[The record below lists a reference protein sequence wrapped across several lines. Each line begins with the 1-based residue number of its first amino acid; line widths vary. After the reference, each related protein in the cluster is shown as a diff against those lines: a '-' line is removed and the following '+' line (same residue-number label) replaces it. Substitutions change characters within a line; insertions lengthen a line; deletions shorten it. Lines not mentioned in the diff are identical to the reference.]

1 MILEFLISLWWLW
14 VILIPL
20 IVIIIAAVL
29 YTIVP
34 ADKADVVI
42 QRGRR
47 RVFSSHPDY
56 SDTGKAAYFK
66 IPGWVPGYGMVV
78 HRMPLKI
85 LSIPIPDFLA
95 FDKDRA
101 RFVCDIVA
109 YGVIKDPVVAAMR
122 FPSSLDELGQDISKV
137 VRATTRDSTTKK
149 PIREIINDREG
160 IIKTI
165 NAPLTDA
172 LTHWGIDLRDV
183 ELVEFK
189 DPEEPI
195 YKGEEPPHVIKD
207 ISSIIEVQIN
217 SEARQK
223 NAEQIKIARLKE
235 AEAEELAR
243 KREIER
249 DEEIGMREQ
258 KRDQEVAKE
267 QKVAREQQ
275 LEVTKVNQ
283 VKQQQIDKEQ
293 AIVKA
298 NQEKEV
304 EAIQKNRKQ
313 LTGQGDRLM
322 KEEQAKGEA
331 AFIREKGFAD
341 ADAKQKL
348 QDALN
353 RFKENAIRALVAELL
368 VEKDRQIGVET
379 AKALSQADLK
389 VFSGGDAGKQGFSL
403 GELVKS
409 LEVADEG
416 GKLALLNRISQ
427 PNDLG
432 FKKFD
437 IENLVGII
445 KENDQLRDELKQAIA
460 DSETEEITPAKKLRD
475 ELKQKRSKKK
485 RENLP

>member
-1 MILEFLISLWWLW
+1 MIELIMSLWWLW
-14 VILIPL
+14 IILIPIIA
-20 IVIIIAAVL
+20 IVVAAVL

-56 SDTGKAAYFK
+56 QEAGNKKAAYFK

-109 YGVIKDPVVAAMR
+109 YAVIKDPVTAAMR
-122 FPSSLDELGQDISKV
+122 FPSNLEELGGDISKV

-165 NAPLTDA
+165 NEPLSEA
-172 LTHWGIDLRDV
+172 LSHWGLDLRDV

-189 DPEEPI
+189 DPEKPI
-195 YKGEEPPHVIKD
+195 YEGEEPPQVIKD
-207 ISSIIEVQIN
+207 ISSIIEVQIS

-223 NAEQIKIARLKE
+223 NAEQLKIARLKE
-235 AEAEELAR
+235 AEAEEIA
-243 KREIER
+243 KMRELQR
-249 DEEIGMREQ
+249 DEEIG
-258 KRDQEVAKE
+258 KRDKKKEQEVYKEAKKAKEEELEVEKVNKVKSQDIERERAVVEANQKKEVETVIKE
-267 QKVAREQQ
+267 QKQ
-275 LEVTKVNQ
+275 LS
-283 VKQQQIDKEQ
+283 
-293 AIVKA
+293 
-298 NQEKEV
+298 
-304 EAIQKNRKQ
+304 
-313 LTGQGDRLM
+313 GQGDRLQQ
-322 KEEQAKGEA
+322 EEQAKGKA
-331 AFIREKGFAD
+331 AFIREEGFAN
-341 ADAKQKL
+341 AEAKEKL

-353 RFKENAIRALVAELL
+353 KFKENAILALVAEIL
-368 VEKDRQIGVET
+368 VEKDRQIGIET

-389 VFSGGDAGKQGFSL
+389 VFSGGEAGKGGFDL
-403 GELVKS
+403 GQLVKS

-416 GKLALLNRISQ
+416 SALSLKNRIAQ

-432 FKKFD
+432 FKKLD
-437 IENLVGII
+437 IDKLMGII
-445 KENDQLRDELKQAIA
+445 SERKDLQQKIKKAIA
-460 DSETEEITPAKKLRD
+460 EKEQAEAESKEVKPKTKKGRR
-475 ELKQKRSKKK
+475 K
-485 RENLP
+485 NLP

>member
-1 MILEFLISLWWLW
+1 MLGGILSFLISFWWIW
-14 VILIPL
+14 IIIIPVIIF
-20 IVIIIAAVL
+20 IIAAVL

-47 RVFSSHPDY
+47 RTFSPHTEYTDV
-56 SDTGKAAYFK
+56 GKAAYFK
-66 IPGWVPGYGMVV
+66 IPSWIPGYGMVV

-122 FPSSLDELGQDISKV
+122 FPATLEELGQDISKV

-165 NAPLTDA
+165 NRPLTEA
-172 LTHWGIDLRDV
+172 LVNWGIELRDI

-189 DPEEPI
+189 DPEQPI

-235 AEAEELAR
+235 AEAEELAK
-243 KREIER
+243 KREIQR
-249 DEEIGMREQ
+249 DEEIG
-258 KRDQEVAKE
+258 KRDQKKEQEVAKE
-267 QKVAREQQ
+267 QKMAREQQ
-275 LEVTKVNQ
+275 LEVTRVNQ

-293 AIVKA
+293 MIVKA
-298 NQEKEV
+298 TQDKEV
-304 EAIQKNRKQ
+304 ESINRQQKQ
-313 LTGQGDRLM
+313 LMGQGDRLRD
-322 KEEQAKGEA
+322 EEMAKGQA
-331 AFIREKGFAD
+331 AFIRERGYAD

-353 RFKENAIRALVAELL
+353 KFKENAILALIAEIL

-389 VFSGGDAGKQGFSL
+389 VFSGGTAGQQGFNL
-403 GELVKS
+403 GEMVKS
-409 LEVADEG
+409 LGVADEG
-416 GKLALLNRISQ
+416 GKVSLLNRISQ

-432 FKKFD
+432 FKKF
-437 IENLVGII
+437 NLEKLLGVISERKDLQDKL
-445 KENDQLRDELKQAIA
+445 KEAIA
-460 DSETEEITPAKKLRD
+460 EKESQIIEEKPKKGKRKKL
-475 ELKQKRSKKK
+475 
-485 RENLP
+485 P